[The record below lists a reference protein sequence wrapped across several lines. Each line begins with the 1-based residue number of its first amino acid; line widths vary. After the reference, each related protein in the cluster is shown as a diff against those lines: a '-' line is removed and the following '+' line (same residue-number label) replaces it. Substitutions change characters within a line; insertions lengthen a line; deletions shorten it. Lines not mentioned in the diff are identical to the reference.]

1 VELYLNSLNTLSWRS
16 AQLKQRDHFTFTCR
30 VGYRLLD
37 RRRNEDIL
45 EELKLDPEEPG

>member
-1 VELYLNSLNTLSWRS
+1 M
-16 AQLKQRDHFTFTCR
+16 TFVRRT